1 MNIYEKLNKSKWVIL
16 PKFSKIKSRECTP
29 TVKVFRK
36 WILINPLCLNEF
48 WYISFMLAAW
58 LGQPF
63 CADKPEI
70 YHQSFILTVTSRVKF
85 SSHQFKKCKDQLITS
100 VTLNYWL
107 PMTRPSPILCPSLWK
122 KYFFYRIIF
131 LTGIPWSYLWAGTL
145 LNFLSVGKNIQ
156 VLRLVPL
163 T

>member
-1 MNIYEKLNKSKWVIL
+1 MQFVWLFDVLLIKDTSTLPSIRSWEKMHCKTEPTFLVNRASRIANEYLWKIKKKSKWVIL
-16 PKFSKIKSRECTP
+16 PKFSTIKPRECTP
-29 TVKVFRK
+29 AVKVFHK
-36 WILINPLCLNEF
+36 LILINLLFLNEF

-100 VTLNYWL
+100 VTLNY
-107 PMTRPSPILCPSLWK
+107 
-122 KYFFYRIIF
+122 
-131 LTGIPWSYLWAGTL
+131 
-145 LNFLSVGKNIQ
+145 
-156 VLRLVPL
+156 
-163 T
+163 